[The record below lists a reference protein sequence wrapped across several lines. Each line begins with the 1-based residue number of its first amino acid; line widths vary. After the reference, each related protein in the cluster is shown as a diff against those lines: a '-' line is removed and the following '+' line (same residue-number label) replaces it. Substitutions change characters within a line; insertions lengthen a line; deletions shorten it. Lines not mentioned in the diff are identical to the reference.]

1 MKLEVLPAKQT
12 NWKPL
17 PDEGC
22 INVQYRPL
30 LKQDQLA
37 LAMLLFEK
45 QATIHEHSA
54 DFDIDVIC
62 LEGAGFTSVGKE
74 QAPFFAGDQ
83 VRWPAG
89 KLHRLW
95 TKDSEMMTLMV
106 EHVGVETA
114 RPRED
119 VGAVKPTW
127 EDVDSS
133 MISAFKY
140 NPASKEL
147 DVVFNRTGV
156 YRYFD
161 VPQDVIDDFRE
172 ASSKGSFMRYAIIDM
187 FGYEKF

>member
-1 MKLEVLPAKQT
+1 MTLKVLPAKQT
-12 NWKPL
+12 NWQSL

-22 INVQYRPL
+22 VNVQYRPL
-30 LKQDQLA
+30 LKQDRLA

-74 QAPFFAGDQ
+74 QTPFFAGDQ

-95 TKDSEMMTLMV
+95 TTDSEMMTLMV
-106 EHVGVETA
+106 EHVGGETA
-114 RPRED
+114 LTPSR
-119 VGAVKPTW
+119 GQAAQPTW

-147 DVVFNRTGV
+147 DVMFNRTGM

-161 VPQDVIDDFRE
+161 VP
-172 ASSKGSFMRYAIIDM
+172 
-187 FGYEKF
+187 